1 MKLTLFK
8 SLLADAE
15 LKLEEFEI
23 DGDDEYWTE
32 QFEEHLADQVP
43 EDFSLRQK
51 YSHFSSEAKAE
62 EAKAEFIKGAD
73 IKEDP
78 KYITLQAE
86 VEHLKKQI
94 SQESQMKKLLL
105 ILTVTGMCFFNCKQI
120 DDIKE
125 EFRPATNESE
135 VPCIKNHVKTLELD
149 SNRWCFLGDAMDSSL
164 FYVDASSIEKVG
176 KDTVSLFFKI
186 LHNDNNNWDL
196 IKWTLNCRTDRYLEE
211 QTSKYYTRTD
221 IQPYYN
227 ESGYQ
232 VRSVIPN
239 TMGEALREFV
249 CKQGSK
255 K

>member
-32 QFEEHLADQVP
+32 QLEEHLADQVP

-94 SQESQMKKLLL
+94 SEIRFGNNPSLP
-105 ILTVTGMCFFNCKQI
+105 VTY
-120 DDIKE
+120 DE
-125 EFRPATNESE
+125 
-135 VPCIKNHVKTLELD
+135 
-149 SNRWCFLGDAMDSSL
+149 
-164 FYVDASSIEKVG
+164 
-176 KDTVSLFFKI
+176 
-186 LHNDNNNWDL
+186 
-196 IKWTLNCRTDRYLEE
+196 
-211 QTSKYYTRTD
+211 
-221 IQPYYN
+221 
-227 ESGYQ
+227 
-232 VRSVIPN
+232 
-239 TMGEALREFV
+239 
-249 CKQGSK
+249 
-255 K
+255 